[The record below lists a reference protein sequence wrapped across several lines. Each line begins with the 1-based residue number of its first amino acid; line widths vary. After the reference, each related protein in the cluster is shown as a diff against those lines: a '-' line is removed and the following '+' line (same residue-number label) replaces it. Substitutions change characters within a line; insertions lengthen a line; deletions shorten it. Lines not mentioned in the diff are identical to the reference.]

1 MTFCGKIVPA
11 RLFQAALLLTF
22 CLSTGELGASVAD
35 NISALREAPTRAGA
49 NSPASQ
55 SQLERLRRVML
66 PLLRASDHPQRLDQ
80 VRIRIVDD
88 PSLNAGSAGNGVF
101 IVTTGLLNK
110 ATDDQLRGVLAHEI
124 AHDDLGHAARAQVL
138 LTGLGLGVGLLEQII
153 PGSSAIT
160 PLAGTLIARNY
171 SRPQEYEADRHA
183 VKILRR
189 SGYSKDVMI
198 DTLTWLKLTSG
209 DNGGGFLST
218 HPAISERI
226 QALRTLR

>member
-1 MTFCGKIVPA
+1 MQA
-11 RLFQAALLLTF
+11 RLFTIAVTLTL
-22 CLSTGELGASVAD
+22 CSLTGERGASLAG
-35 NISALREAPTRAGA
+35 NIPPYREVPPRAGA
-49 NSPASQ
+49 SSPATQ
-55 SQLERLRRVML
+55 SQLERLRRVMV
-66 PLLRASDHPQRLDQ
+66 PLVRASDHPQRLDQ
-80 VRIRIVDD
+80 VRINIVDD

-110 ATDDQLRGVLAHEI
+110 ATDDHLRGVLAHEI
-124 AHDDLGHAARAQVL
+124 AHDDLGHAARSQVL

-171 SRPQEYEADRHA
+171 SRPQEYEADHHA

-189 SGYSKDVMI
+189 GGYSKDVMI
-198 DTLTWLKLTSG
+198 NTLTWLKQTAG
-209 DNGGGFLST
+209 DNGGGILST

>member
-1 MTFCGKIVPA
+1 VQARVFRIALILAFC
-11 RLFQAALLLTF
+11 FW
-22 CLSTGELGASVAD
+22 TGAHGASLAG
-35 NISALREAPTRAGA
+35 NISAFREAPQRAGVGSA
-49 NSPASQ
+49 ATQ

-66 PLLRASDHPQRLDQ
+66 PLLRASDHAQRLDQ

-101 IVTTGLLNK
+101 IVTSGLLNK

-124 AHDDLGHAARAQVL
+124 AHDDLGHATRAQAL
-138 LTGLGLGVGLLEQII
+138 LSGLGLGVGLLEQII

-198 DTLTWLKLTSG
+198 STLTWLRQTAG
-209 DNGGGFLST
+209 DHGGGILST

-226 QALRTLR
+226 QALRSLN